1 MKVDVGG
8 KTLRTAETA
17 DGAIRKVEAF
27 PFYGSGSGKL
37 DGILGGGYRAGTL
50 TEIFGRSN
58 SGKSQLA
65 MQATVEA
72 ASLGHRVLYIDTEGS
87 FRPERLEQMS
97 LARGRDASGILE
109 RVVCVRS
116 DSAAEQMEAVRR
128 MQSRATTASCRM
140 VVVDTLTRNFS
151 VDLPGASNIASR
163 QEAID
168 VHLSEMSRD
177 AYLNSRAYILTN
189 RVTFGPVHDVPI
201 GGKTV
206 EQLVSASVRLERN
219 GSGVTATREDSGRSV
234 VLEMSGGGVL

>member
-1 MKVDVGG
+1 M
-8 KTLRTAETA
+8 RSAETA
-17 DGAIRKVEAF
+17 DDAVRRVDSF
-27 PFYGSGSGKL
+27 PFYSSGSTKL
-37 DGILGGGYRAGTL
+37 DGLLGGGYRAGTL
-50 TEIFGRSN
+50 TEIFGKSN

-65 MQATVEA
+65 MQASVEA

-97 LARGRDASGILE
+97 LARGRDAAGILE

-128 MQSRATTASCRM
+128 MQSRAATTSCRM

-151 VDLPGASNIASR
+151 VDLPGATNLASR
-163 QEAID
+163 QGAIG

-177 AYLNSRAYILTN
+177 AYLNGRAYVLTN
-189 RVTFGPVHDVPI
+189 RVTFGPTHDVPI

-206 EQLVSASVRLERN
+206 EQLVGASVRLERT
-219 GSGVTATREDSGRSV
+219 GASVAATRVENGRSV
-234 VLEMSGGGVL
+234 LLEVSGGGVR